1 MPLAFAP
8 LPLARRF
15 HGFSCRGESSLFRLG
30 LTTNR
35 ASIGAF
41 AAGVVLLAAVLF
53 IPGLTTLFQVAPLTL
68 PLLGIIVGL
77 AFAPTLVIQIWKVLR
92 DLKRSR

>member
-1 MPLAFAP
+1 M
-8 LPLARRF
+8 
-15 HGFSCRGESSLFRLG
+15 
-30 LTTNR
+30 
-35 ASIGAF
+35 
-41 AAGVVLLAAVLF
+41 VLLAAVLF

-92 DLKRSR
+92 DMKRSR